1 MEMDNSLTNAERIR
15 LRRREGELLQKI
27 ERLKKAMNETKELN
41 TLAFKSKLL
50 KEAQEELNRVQEKL
64 AGQEPQETAD

>member
-1 MEMDNSLTNAERIR
+1 MDNTLSSAERIR
-15 LRRREGELLQKI
+15 LRRRESELLQKI
-27 ERLKKAMNETKELN
+27 DRLRKAMNETKELN

-64 AGQEPQETAD
+64 SGTGSQELAD

>member
-1 MEMDNSLTNAERIR
+1 
-15 LRRREGELLQKI
+15 
-27 ERLKKAMNETKELN
+27 MNETKELN

>member
-1 MEMDNSLTNAERIR
+1 MHHSLTSAERLR
-15 LRRREGELLQKI
+15 LKRREAELLQKI
-27 ERLKKAMNETKELN
+27 DRLRKAMNETRELN

-64 AGQEPQETAD
+64 SGTQEHPE

>member
-1 MEMDNSLTNAERIR
+1 MSEKQISAERAR
-15 LRRREGELLQKI
+15 LLRREAELLQKTD
-27 ERLKKAMNETKELN
+27 RLRKAMNETRELN

-64 AGQEPQETAD
+64 SGTR

>member
-1 MEMDNSLTNAERIR
+1 LSSAQR
-15 LRRREGELLQKI
+15 LRLKRREAELLLKI
-27 ERLKKAMNETKELN
+27 DRLRKAMNETKELN

-64 AGQEPQETAD
+64 SGTGTQETAD

>member
-1 MEMDNSLTNAERIR
+1 LKRREAELLLKIDR
-15 LRRREGELLQKI
+15 LR
-27 ERLKKAMNETKELN
+27 KAMNETKELN

-64 AGQEPQETAD
+64 SGTGTQETAD

>member
-1 MEMDNSLTNAERIR
+1 MNNRLSSAERLR
-15 LRRREGELLQKI
+15 LKRREGELLKKI
-27 ERLKKAMNETKELN
+27 DRLRKAMNETKELN

-64 AGQEPQETAD
+64 SGAGSQELTD

>member
-1 MEMDNSLTNAERIR
+1 MSNSLSSTER
-15 LRRREGELLQKI
+15 LRLKRRETELLLKV
-27 ERLKKAMNETKELN
+27 ERLRKAMNETRELN

-64 AGQEPQETAD
+64 AGTGTQETAD

>member
-1 MEMDNSLTNAERIR
+1 LKRREAELLLKIDR
-15 LRRREGELLQKI
+15 LR
-27 ERLKKAMNETKELN
+27 KAMNETKELN

-64 AGQEPQETAD
+64 SGAGTKETAD

>member
-1 MEMDNSLTNAERIR
+1 MSEKQIGAERAR
-15 LRRREGELLQKI
+15 LERREAELLQKI
-27 ERLKKAMNETKELN
+27 DRLRKAMNETRELN

-64 AGQEPQETAD
+64 AGFRRNPD